1 MLSAKYKNK
10 FIDLDKK
17 FSSKTNWLSKISQKI
32 ETIKAAA
39 ISING
44 RIFTG
49 RSHAEAAMKA
59 FKITSGID
67 LIIFSKSIPE
77 SSWNLFYQWMRTP
90 EVADRSEGFVTN
102 KGRFVSRE
110 EAFEIAERAEQLKY
124 KSEDPALISEH
135 VSI

>member
-1 MLSAKYKNK
+1 MLDAKYKNK

-17 FSSKTNWLSKISQKI
+17 FSGKTNWLSKISQKI

-59 FKITSGID
+59 FKKESGID
-67 LIIFSKSIPE
+67 LIVFSKAIPQSAWE
-77 SSWNLFYQWMRTP
+77 KFYEWMRTP
-90 EVADRSEGFVTN
+90 VVSDRKEGFVTS

-135 VSI
+135 VYI